1 MKKLYIFFILSL
13 FLISACTQ
21 VETSSQL
28 EKTIVIDTNDEVME
42 KSNEVMEKKS
52 SVKEFNIVAK
62 KWDFNPSTIIVN
74 KGDTVKLNIESID
87 VAHGIVILD
96 FGVNEKLEPGKT
108 TNIEFIAD
116 KEGTFSFFCN
126 VFCGSGHSEMR
137 GTLIVQ

>member
-116 KEGTFSFFCN
+116 KEGIFSFFCN